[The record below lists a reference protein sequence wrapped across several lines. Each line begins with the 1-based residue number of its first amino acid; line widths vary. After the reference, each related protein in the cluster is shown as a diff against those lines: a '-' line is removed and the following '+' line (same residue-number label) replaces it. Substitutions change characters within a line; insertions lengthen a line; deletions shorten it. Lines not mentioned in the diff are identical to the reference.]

1 MAQVIDEMVVIT
13 WDDSLGRAR
22 AYEPKQGV
30 ALANRWNLEVEPEA
44 GADNVGTIKS
54 FEHRFNRHGISKI
67 KARTDADTEFPL
79 IVSKRSALV
88 ALLRGFC
95 EYSSFIYSEETHVD
109 VNRKYS

>member
-1 MAQVIDEMVVIT
+1 MSEISRQVTFEQDTKLGEDKTRRLMAQVIDEMVVIT

-67 KARTDADTEFPL
+67 KARTDADTEFP
-79 IVSKRSALV
+79 
-88 ALLRGFC
+88 
-95 EYSSFIYSEETHVD
+95 
-109 VNRKYS
+109 

>member
-1 MAQVIDEMVVIT
+1 MLGSLQVTFEQDTKLGEDKTRRLMAKVIDEMVVIT

-67 KARTDADTEFPL
+67 KARTDADTEFP
-79 IVSKRSALV
+79 
-88 ALLRGFC
+88 
-95 EYSSFIYSEETHVD
+95 
-109 VNRKYS
+109 

>member
-1 MAQVIDEMVVIT
+1 MLGSLQVTFEQDTKLGEDKTRRLMAQVIDEMVVIT

-67 KARTDADTEFPL
+67 KARTDADTEFP
-79 IVSKRSALV
+79 
-88 ALLRGFC
+88 
-95 EYSSFIYSEETHVD
+95 
-109 VNRKYS
+109 

>member
-1 MAQVIDEMVVIT
+1 MLGSLQVTFEQDTRLGEDKTRRLMAKVIDEMVVIT

-67 KARTDADTEFPL
+67 KARTDADTEFP
-79 IVSKRSALV
+79 
-88 ALLRGFC
+88 
-95 EYSSFIYSEETHVD
+95 
-109 VNRKYS
+109 

>member
-1 MAQVIDEMVVIT
+1 MLGSLQVTFEQDTKLGEDKTRRLMAQVIDEMVVIT

-67 KARTDADTEFPL
+67 NARTDADTEFP
-79 IVSKRSALV
+79 
-88 ALLRGFC
+88 
-95 EYSSFIYSEETHVD
+95 
-109 VNRKYS
+109 